1 MWRAFR
7 FACASTDEGQALES
21 GSSTT
26 SRLYHVPSNA
36 LPYGRNL
43 KAMRYLLLLL
53 AAAGPAWTQCR
64 VRDPGTGRS
73 QLQVELAL
81 TKGRLVAVRKPNGG
95 LELPQAARTPQF
107 KESTEFTTGMLDDA
121 AKAAITAQLLDW
133 LDPVL
138 TKMEPFYRYF
148 LTDDQ
153 RALDDQSQFTEQTS
167 VVRALTANSLDTVS
181 AFSTWLQTVRPGVD
195 FGQTAEQ
202 QLQHLPNLGLDTE
215 TPMLHADFSADSGA
229 AIGCFNVDDLVD
241 PSTLTTG
248 ANALVVQFLPD
259 PPSRQSLLTK
269 EEVVRWITSELKST
283 KGFWVQNEIQT
294 HFLNLY
300 ADIGLQP
307 AVFASPLQKR
317 PRYIHILESAR
328 VRTIMFPLS
337 FNLRSPPAD
346 PRGAGSTAP
355 PDVNLAMEK
364 IVYTILPTEE
374 FRRFQTS
381 QVIFPPPPREGAS
394 QMVGPTLS
402 MSAVTGVSS
411 DSDLPLLDLLIL
423 GDTQANLQPLGYTL
437 SVSQDSS
444 GDGASAEVNPFV
456 DFVVT
461 VQGQAPAPPGANT
474 PAPPAPRARMA
485 GTAEPG
491 SGKTGALKSSNPAAI
506 TPPPMI
512 QPTFGLQYR
521 PGQGVRVLGA
531 AQFVNLHLLSPNGS
545 VSWQGGTDTTHP
557 LGALNINDDYLFFDA
572 LGRRRLSFNAQANS
586 DVVSKRQLAG
596 QEVDQRTTGATAHT
610 ELDLFRDLRGYL
622 LRWTAEAQYQVVSLE
637 RSGSNEGLGQK
648 HLTTVDT
655 GLLFGY
661 ASEASALPVRI
672 QLEPHF
678 KYDLG
683 LANAEPVWRQFL
695 LLGNWHQRLSDSQI
709 LSLEVAGRA
718 ISVSR
723 GTPIFELPALG
734 GADTVRGFRQDS
746 ALGHKLWSLQPEF
759 WAPAP
764 TTVTPKD
771 DDKIRQFLRKNI
783 RLAAFMDVG
792 GIYDTTLPTFGG
804 ASLAAQKG
812 IRIGPGA
819 GLRFLR
825 GSIALKLD
833 WAYGLGG
840 GPNGGGHGR
849 FYIGVSKYGF

>member
-1 MWRAFR
+1 
-7 FACASTDEGQALES
+7 
-21 GSSTT
+21 
-26 SRLYHVPSNA
+26 
-36 LPYGRNL
+36 
-43 KAMRYLLLLL
+43 
-53 AAAGPAWTQCR
+53 
-64 VRDPGTGRS
+64 
-73 QLQVELAL
+73 
-81 TKGRLVAVRKPNGG
+81 
-95 LELPQAARTPQF
+95 
-107 KESTEFTTGMLDDA
+107 
-121 AKAAITAQLLDW
+121 
-133 LDPVL
+133 
-138 TKMEPFYRYF
+138 MEPFYRYF

-153 RALDDQSQFTEQTS
+153 KALDDKGQFTEQAA
-167 VVRALTANSLDTVS
+167 VVRALTANSHDTVS
-181 AFSTWLQTVRPGVD
+181 AFSAWLQTVRPGVD

-202 QLQHLPNLGLDTE
+202 QVQHLPNLGLDTE
-215 TPMLHADFSADSGA
+215 TPMLHADFSPDSGA

-241 PSTLTTG
+241 PLTLTTG
-248 ANALVVQFLPD
+248 PNALVVQFLPD
-259 PPSRQSLLTK
+259 PPSRKTLLTK
-269 EEVVRWITSELKST
+269 EDVVRWIASELKST

-337 FNLRSPPAD
+337 FNPQFPPAS
-346 PRGAGSTAP
+346 PRSAGSTAP
-355 PDVNLAMEK
+355 SDVNLAMEK
-364 IVYTILPTEE
+364 IVYAILPNEE

-381 QVIFPPPPREGAS
+381 QVIFPPRPRQGAS
-394 QMVGPTLS
+394 QLVGPTLS
-402 MSAVTGVSS
+402 ISAVTGVSS
-411 DSDLPLLDLLIL
+411 DSELPLLDLLIL
-423 GDTQANLQPLGYTL
+423 GDAQANLQPLGYTL
-437 SVSQDSS
+437 SVSEDSG

-456 DFVVT
+456 DFVIT
-461 VQGQAPAPPGANT
+461 VQGQAPVPPGSNT
-474 PAPPAPRARMA
+474 PVPPAPGAKMA
-485 GTAEPG
+485 GAAEQGP
-491 SGKTGALKSSNPAAI
+491 GKTGAPKSSNPAAI

-512 QPTFGLQYR
+512 QPAFGLQYR

-531 AQFVNLHLLSPNGS
+531 AQLVNLHLLSPNAS
-545 VSWQGGTDTTHP
+545 VSLQGGADTTHP
-557 LGALNINDDYLFFDA
+557 LGTLSMNDDYLFFDA
-572 LGRRRLSFNAQANS
+572 LGRRRLSFNVQANS
-586 DVVSKRQLAG
+586 DVVSKRQLAS

-610 ELDLFRDLRGYL
+610 ELDVFRDLRGYL

-637 RSGSNEGLGQK
+637 RSGSSQGLGQN

-678 KYDLG
+678 KYDPG
-683 LANAEPVWRQFL
+683 LAAAEPVWRQFL

-709 LSLEVAGRA
+709 LSLEVAGA
-718 ISVSR
+718 ATSASR
-723 GTPIFELPALG
+723 HTPIFELPSLG

-759 WAPAP
+759 WAPVP
-764 TTVTPKD
+764 STVTPKD
-771 DDKIRQFLRKNI
+771 DDKVRRFLRKNI

-792 GIYDTTLPTFGG
+792 GIYDMTLPAFGG
-804 ASLAAQKG
+804 ASVAAQTG

-819 GLRFLR
+819 GLRFLQ
-825 GSIALKLD
+825 GSVALKLD

-840 GPNGGGHGR
+840 GPDGGGHGR